1 MQALR
6 QNDPEKRQR
15 PAGKRDAKL
24 EDDRRPEPNPL
35 KRGRATQWRSDMLT
49 VIEGGLLK
57 HERECKEARLEAD
70 PAQHNA
76 HVKDFKNQPWYFE
89 KFFLPTIKR

>member
-1 MQALR
+1 
-6 QNDPEKRQR
+6 
-15 PAGKRDAKL
+15 
-24 EDDRRPEPNPL
+24 
-35 KRGRATQWRSDMLT
+35 MLT